1 MKVLVLHGP
10 NLNLLGERE
19 PHLYGRATLAEL
31 DAVISARAAALGME
45 VRIYQSNHEGSLI
58 DFLQSERKWA
68 EGVLINAGAFT
79 HTSWA
84 LHDALTATALPFV
97 EVHLSD
103 VQQREVWRR
112 FSVFESNRKA
122 VFSGKGFDSYLE
134 GLAFLARLP
143 QPSAPP
149 AL

>member
-1 MKVLVLHGP
+1 MNVLVLHGP

-19 PHLYGRATLAEL
+19 PHLYGKATLAEL
-31 DAVISARAAALGME
+31 DALLAARAAELGMAI
-45 VRIYQSNHEGSLI
+45 RSYQSNHEGSLI
-58 DFLQSERKWA
+58 DFLQSERRWA
-68 EGVLINAGAFT
+68 HGVLLNAGALT
-79 HTSWA
+79 HYSWA

-103 VQQREVWRR
+103 VRKREAWRH

-134 GLAFLARLP
+134 GLAFLAGL
-143 QPSAPP
+143 QG
-149 AL
+149 